1 MSAPAMPLTGEQI
14 ELWRRRIREDVSSNY
29 HFEMG
34 TALAAQGEI
43 QPAVDQFQRALAAR
57 PDFPLAFRT
66 LQLLLIQAQRLEEA
80 EAVRQ
85 AALRANPDH
94 EAASRLAEIER
105 LEGRD
110 DLDAANRLVAELLE
124 IAPGRVEAL
133 HWQAYLAARAG
144 SIPLPASVAAL
155 PALDAPALRRTLA
168 DRYRWVSL
176 PHLERRHLG
185 KVIRLLDIA
194 RFYDPEE
201 WNSASRHAAIMLC
214 VGRMGEAVDLL
225 DALLDAASSRKG
237 IEPPETDLIVR
248 ANLAAGRVDRAT
260 ALAEAALAGASSTP
274 DVRSLLGLCAANRGD
289 WRASEAILREALA
302 AKPDDAFARTNLG
315 LALQGQGRLAEA
327 IEAHRAALA
336 IQRDDPWTHTNLGL
350 ALAAAGDAAGALDA
364 HRTAIALGRPF
375 LLYTLPQRR
384 WALDELMRVYR
395 ELGAFEA
402 GESGNVAG

>member
-43 QPAVDQFQRALAAR
+43 QPAVDHFQRALAAR
-57 PDFPLAFRT
+57 PDFPLAFRA
-66 LQLLLIQAQRLEEA
+66 LHLLLTQAQRPEDA

-85 AALRANPDH
+85 AALRTNPDH

-110 DLDAANRLVAELLE
+110 DLEAANRLVDEVLA

-133 HWQAYLAARAG
+133 HWQACLAARAG
-144 SIPLPASVAAL
+144 TAGLPATITVL
-155 PALDAPALRRTLA
+155 PALEDPALRRTLA
-168 DRYRWVSL
+168 DRYRWLSL
-176 PHLERRHLG
+176 PHLERRRFG
-185 KVIRLLDIA
+185 EVIRLLDIA
-194 RFYDPEE
+194 RFYDPEA
-201 WNSASRHAAIMLC
+201 WDWATRHAAVMLC
-214 VGRMGEAVDLL
+214 VGRMEEAVDLL
-225 DALLDAASSRKG
+225 DAVTIRKG
-237 IEPPETDLIVR
+237 IEQPEVNLLIR
-248 ANLAAGRVDRAT
+248 ANLAAGRVDRAIT
-260 ALAEAALAGASSTP
+260 LAQASLAGSSSTP
-274 DVRSLLGLCAANRGD
+274 DVRSLLGLCIANRGD
-289 WRASEAILREALA
+289 WQASETILREALA

-350 ALAAAGDAAGALDA
+350 ALAATGDAAGALDA

-395 ELGAFEA
+395 ELGAFEE
-402 GESGNVAG
+402 GESGKQD

>member
-1 MSAPAMPLTGEQI
+1 MSAPAMPLTDEQI

-43 QPAVDQFQRALAAR
+43 QPAVDHFQRALAAR

-66 LQLLLIQAQRLEEA
+66 LQLLLLQAQRPEEA

-144 SIPLPASVAAL
+144 SDRLPATVAAL
-155 PALDAPALRRTLA
+155 PALDDPALRRTLA

-185 KVIRLLDIA
+185 KVVRLLDIA

-201 WNSASRHAAIMLC
+201 WGWAERHAAAMLC

-237 IEPPETDLIVR
+237 IVPPAANLLIR
-248 ANLAAGRVDRAT
+248 ANLAAGRVDRAA
-260 ALAEAALAGASSTP
+260 ALAEAALAGPSSTP
-274 DVRSLLGLCAANRGD
+274 DARSLLGLCAANQGN
-289 WRASEAILREALA
+289 WQASEAILREALA

-395 ELGAFEA
+395 ELGAFEE
-402 GESGNVAG
+402 GESGNGAG